1 MFLLPRP
8 AGRAVNLREKLA
20 EYPDFPKKGVL
31 FRDFGPLL
39 RDPEAFSYAADQIKG
54 HFPPGRFDA
63 VAGIEARGFP
73 VAALVAARCG
83 RGMVMIRK
91 KGKLPGGVIRA
102 SYQIEYGSDTMEMQE
117 GAVQKGD
124 RVLVCDDLLATGGT
138 AEAAASLVEK
148 AGGKVAGFAFVVE
161 LSELGGAA
169 RLGGRTRKSLVVF

>member
-20 EYPDFPKKGVL
+20 EYPDFPKKGIL

-39 RDPEAFSYAADQIKG
+39 RDPAALSYAAARMEES
-54 HFPPGRFDA
+54 FPDGFDA

-73 VAALVAARCG
+73 VAALLAARCG
-83 RGMVMIRK
+83 RGMIMVRK
-91 KGKLPGGVIRA
+91 KNKLPGRVLQA

-117 GAVQKGD
+117 AAVQKGD
-124 RVLVCDDLLATGGT
+124 RILVCDDLLATGGT

-169 RLGGRTRKSLVVF
+169 RLGGRPRKSLVVL